1 MIGMVTCHLQLKAE
15 SKTEYRFLIYR
26 LFVKIKHLPLLS
38 TGKLPL
44 VEFIHMLT
52 DFYYLPISFALF
64 THSLTDACKFAQ
76 VVVNYT
82 VNELV

>member
-1 MIGMVTCHLQLKAE
+1 MIGMITCHLQLKAK

-38 TGKLPL
+38 TEKLPL
-44 VEFIHMLT
+44 VEFMHMLT
-52 DFYYLPISFALF
+52 AFYHLPISFALF
-64 THSLTDACKFAQ
+64 TLSLTDTCKFAQ
-76 VVVNYT
+76 VAVNYT